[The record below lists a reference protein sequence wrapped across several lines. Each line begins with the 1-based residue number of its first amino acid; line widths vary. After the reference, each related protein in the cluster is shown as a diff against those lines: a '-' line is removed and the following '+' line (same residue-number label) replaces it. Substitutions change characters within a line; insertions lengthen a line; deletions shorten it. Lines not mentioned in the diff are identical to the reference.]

1 MLSSPASTP
10 ILDFSPLTGL
20 LSPLIFLTEASV
32 LTPTIRT
39 SPSLFAVSRHFTC
52 PRCSMSKTP
61 LVVTIFLFCFLS
73 FRAIWASWLIVF
85 ILFFVIFNY
94 PLCSINQVLCK
105 IIVSYLIFFLILLF
119 KFPGYMGQL
128 ADCFYLIFCH
138 FQLSIVQHQPSPLQN
153 NRELPHFCALR
164 RLQ

>member
-10 ILDFSPLTGL
+10 ILDFSPLT
-20 LSPLIFLTEASV
+20 
-32 LTPTIRT
+32 
-39 SPSLFAVSRHFTC
+39 SLFAVSRHFTC

-105 IIVSYLIFFLILLF
+105 IIGSYLIFVLYAVSSKHVYCPAAHAFAHLKIA
-119 KFPGYMGQL
+119 FPVPY
-128 ADCFYLIFCH
+128 D
-138 FQLSIVQHQPSPLQN
+138 
-153 NRELPHFCALR
+153 E
-164 RLQ
+164 